1 MERDD
6 RRMFICAERTFFC
19 GDFRIV
25 FRGWDAHRLHE
36 LGQDRSRVGRDDRCV
51 YICVERSFWLCVFG
65 IVFRG
70 WDAHT
75 HCKVLTS
82 TSLPK
87 GIHPKCEQRA
97 KEQGAY
103 LSTPL
108 LGGDPVVAPIQISR
122 LAGGLRLHGHD
133 HEGHQLMAS
142 SGLDPGGLMLL
153 VLHSDSPHGMMG
165 RSRWSESVVTYLYL

>member
-1 MERDD
+1 MQGCKDAKCKD
-6 RRMFICAERTFFC
+6 ARRKLTAVVASRLLRWSRAGRELARGNLYISMYYPSRKRFRKTCATHSLVAYILYIANDVSICAGRSFFC

-82 TSLPK
+82 TSLPN
-87 GIHPKCEQRA
+87 GITRMFTGRNREP
-97 KEQGAY
+97 
-103 LSTPL
+103 T
-108 LGGDPVVAPIQISR
+108 
-122 LAGGLRLHGHD
+122 
-133 HEGHQLMAS
+133 
-142 SGLDPGGLMLL
+142 L
-153 VLHSDSPHGMMG
+153 VRP
-165 RSRWSESVVTYLYL
+165 Y